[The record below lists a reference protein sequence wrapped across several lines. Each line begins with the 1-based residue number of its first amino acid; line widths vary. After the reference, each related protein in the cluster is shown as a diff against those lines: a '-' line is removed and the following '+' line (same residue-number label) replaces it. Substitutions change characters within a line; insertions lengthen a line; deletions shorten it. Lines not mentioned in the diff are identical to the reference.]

1 MRRHIRSAAHVPVL
15 PEVSA
20 FPAFSQEI
28 PRLGRW
34 RAQPHEVLRPLY
46 WWVQQMLA
54 RGFAVRELKFEPIG
68 RTAELVYESPD
79 RLVST
84 LRRKE
89 FGRLAVDGLPSLMVE
104 YVWRLGACGWGA
116 DIDGL
121 VSLLRGL
128 GLVQSARRAAD
139 CDAALPAGVVEP
151 DSLVRL
157 GFWRLKELVGYRWRV
172 EMLRHGAGGGFVATL
187 PSGEMVT
194 FPAAMPDDGT
204 AAAALAGVL
213 RRMDLRQYSALTQHA
228 GLAAASEGR
237 AAAKPAPSL

>member
-1 MRRHIRSAAHVPVL
+1 MRRHTRSAAHVPVL
-15 PEVSA
+15 PEAEA

-34 RAQPHEVLRPLY
+34 RAQPHAVLRPLY

-54 RGFAVRELKFEPIG
+54 RGFAVRDLHFDPVG
-68 RTAELVYESPD
+68 RTAVLVYESPE

-84 LRRKE
+84 VRRKE
-89 FGRLAVDGLPSLMVE
+89 FARLAVDGLPSLIVE
-104 YVWRLGACGWGA
+104 YVWRLGACGWA
-116 DIDGL
+116 TEIDGL

-128 GLVQSARRAAD
+128 GLVQYARRAAD
-139 CDAALPAGVVEP
+139 CEAVLPDGVVEP
-151 DSLVRL
+151 DSVVRL
-157 GFWRLKELVGYRWRV
+157 GFWRLKELVGYGWRI
-172 EMLRHGAGGGFVATL
+172 EMLWPGACGGFVAML

-237 AAAKPAPSL
+237 AAAGPAPSP